1 MNLKLIRNNFTNE
14 YTEGKLYLNGVYFC
28 DILENPDRGLD
39 SNMSLDVI
47 SKLKVYGKTCIP
59 YGEYKVAITMST
71 KFKKLM
77 PLIYPIKCFYGVR
90 IHPGHTVKDTK
101 GCLLVGKKLN
111 DGTLTNSQEIFDE
124 LFNKLDKINT
134 LIIE

>member
-28 DILENPDRGLD
+28 DTLENPDRKLYLD
-39 SNMSLDVI
+39 LDYDTV
-47 SKLKVYGKTCIP
+47 SKLKVYGETCIP
-59 YGEYKVAITMST
+59 YGEYRVVLTMSP

-77 PLIYPIKCFYGVR
+77 PLVYPVKCFLGIR
-90 IHPGHTVKDTK
+90 IHPGHTVKDTE